1 MEKLGRGIVKARI
14 PILVISILLLIP
26 AALGYINT
34 RVNYDILYYLPK
46 EIDTM
51 QGQDILLDEFQ
62 KGAYAIV
69 VVDGMHGRELTK
81 LEDKIENVDHVAK
94 LISYNSIVGGD
105 IPLEMIPE
113 KLRSQFYNSDKDST
127 MLAIFFDD
135 TTSSDGTMN
144 AIKEIRKVTDG
155 QCFISGMSAVV
166 TDTKTLSEKETP
178 IYVLIAVILACIV
191 LALFMDSFLV
201 PVFFMLSIGIAIV
214 YNLGSNYFMGEVSYI
229 TKALAAVLQLG
240 VTLDYSI
247 FLWHSY
253 KEMKEEYGDDH
264 KEAMAHAIAS
274 TITSV
279 VGSSIT
285 TVAGFIALCF
295 MSFTLGMD
303 LGVVMAKGVV
313 FGVICCVTV
322 LPALILTFDK
332 ALEKTMHR
340 EILPARFDKLA
351 GFIVNH
357 AWIFI
362 VIFVALLGPAIY
374 GYQHT
379 NVYYDLADTLPAN
392 LDCSI
397 ANKKLEEN
405 FDVNSIYM
413 ILADSELSSKDANK
427 MMTEIKDLDGVTFAL
442 GLDSAIGNEI
452 PKELIPE
459 SLKSE
464 LVSDTDGVASAADG
478 VAALDAGAN
487 QLSSGINALSDTFKS
502 QILTGVAQLADG
514 ADALVGGIQ
523 NQLIPGAN
531 TLSAG
536 IDKLSVT
543 LNGSFSQ
550 IKSNADTYGVKYQ
563 TALTSAK
570 TLETAA
576 TTTLPNGAT
585 LNDILTQVGQLA
597 GGVDMTIKTATDL
610 SGDLTDESKVT
621 ALFTKY
627 ITAYTAAV
635 KLDTLS
641 EYNTSIKTQ
650 LDTVN
655 GTISQITGGA
665 YTKLDSL
672 YTAEMGLLLQ
682 AVSNGGV
689 YTALN
694 TVYNTA
700 TQTVDPETGYNLSQ
714 SLKALSN
721 GAKQLIGGLGQIKD
735 GAGQISLGAKKLKM
749 GIGSFDELN
758 PAAETVCSALY
769 KIQAGG
775 SQLTGGTKQLGDGL
789 STLKSNNETLNSGA
803 SALKAGTSQL
813 RSASATLADGVD
825 QLAEGSITLKDGM
838 IEFNETGVQKLAN
851 LVKNDAQDAVDTI
864 KKIVELGND
873 YQSFAGKS
881 DDVKGTVK
889 FIYKTEG
896 ITK

>member
-51 QGQDILLDEFQ
+51 QGQDTLLDEFQ

-413 ILADSELSSKDANK
+413 ILADSELNSKDANK

-464 LVSDTDGVASAADG
+464 LVSDKHQIMMVGSDYKVASDEINNQITTIQDIAKKYDSTSMVIGEAPCTKDLITITDTDFKRVSAVSIG
-478 VAALDAGAN
+478 AIVVIILLVFKSISLPVVLVAAIEFAIFINMGLPYYLGTTIPFIASVVIGTIQLGATVDYAILMTTRYKRERFAGATKKEA
-487 QLSSGINALSDTFKS
+487 ITTALSTSIPSIIVSALGFFAATF
-502 QILTGVAQLADG
+502 GVGLISSVDMIGSLCSLMARG
-514 ADALVGGIQ
+514 AIVSMIVVIFVLPSLFVLLDKIIIHTSMGF
-523 NQLIPGAN
+523 
-531 TLSAG
+531 
-536 IDKLSVT
+536 IDK
-543 LNGSFSQ
+543 
-550 IKSNADTYGVKYQ
+550 
-563 TALTSAK
+563 
-570 TLETAA
+570 
-576 TTTLPNGAT
+576 
-585 LNDILTQVGQLA
+585 
-597 GGVDMTIKTATDL
+597 
-610 SGDLTDESKVT
+610 SK
-621 ALFTKY
+621 K
-627 ITAYTAAV
+627 
-635 KLDTLS
+635 
-641 EYNTSIKTQ
+641 
-650 LDTVN
+650 
-655 GTISQITGGA
+655 
-665 YTKLDSL
+665 
-672 YTAEMGLLLQ
+672 Q
-682 AVSNGGV
+682 A
-689 YTALN
+689 
-694 TVYNTA
+694 
-700 TQTVDPETGYNLSQ
+700 
-714 SLKALSN
+714 
-721 GAKQLIGGLGQIKD
+721 
-735 GAGQISLGAKKLKM
+735 
-749 GIGSFDELN
+749 
-758 PAAETVCSALY
+758 
-769 KIQAGG
+769 
-775 SQLTGGTKQLGDGL
+775 
-789 STLKSNNETLNSGA
+789 
-803 SALKAGTSQL
+803 
-813 RSASATLADGVD
+813 
-825 QLAEGSITLKDGM
+825 
-838 IEFNETGVQKLAN
+838 
-851 LVKNDAQDAVDTI
+851 
-864 KKIVELGND
+864 
-873 YQSFAGKS
+873 
-881 DDVKGTVK
+881 
-889 FIYKTEG
+889 
-896 ITK
+896 